1 MILEWL
7 FMPYKD
13 PEKQREAQRRY
24 EKKRTA
30 RANSAQSGGHISM
43 RTVRPRTS
51 STSCAK
57 AAWKVSQ

>member
-1 MILEWL
+1 
-7 FMPYKD
+7 MPYKD

-24 EKKRTA
+24 EEKNRKGKQRTIWWA
-30 RANSAQSGGHISM
+30 YLM
-43 RTVRPRTS
+43 RTVRLRTS